1 MEFTTRRTQKILA
14 AFEVALGLIIFI
26 TLVSF
31 AIITSKMGNI
41 HIPHE
46 EIISIVGKEP
56 TLADFGGGEK
66 LIQAKEEYSKKY
78 KIERN
83 KKLNILQAERKKIL
97 NQKLIK
103 LGIAEI
109 IIAIVVFALYLRT
122 IVKSFKIEGNTITF
136 IYVNNKQKQIN
147 IAENNVK
154 FQRVKL
160 FSIRYMYIPRM
171 YYVFHYTYKAKKE
184 AQETVYISKEEGIKI
199 AEYFDGIK

>member
-1 MEFTTRRTQKILA
+1 MEFTTRRTQRILA

-31 AIITSKMGNI
+31 AVITSKMGNI

-83 KKLNILQAERKKIL
+83 KKLNILQAERKK
-97 NQKLIK
+97 NIK
-103 LGIAEI
+103 SEI
-109 IIAIVVFALYLRT
+109 D
-122 IVKSFKIEGNTITF
+122 K
-136 IYVNNKQKQIN
+136 
-147 IAENNVK
+147 
-154 FQRVKL
+154 
-160 FSIRYMYIPRM
+160 IRYC
-171 YYVFHYTYKAKKE
+171 
-184 AQETVYISKEEGIKI
+184 
-199 AEYFDGIK
+199 

>member
-1 MEFTTRRTQKILA
+1 MEFTTRRTQRILA

-31 AIITSKMGNI
+31 AVITSKMGNI

-103 LGIAEI
+103 LGIAET

>member
-1 MEFTTRRTQKILA
+1 MEFTTRRTQRILA

-103 LGIAEI
+103 LGIAET

>member
-1 MEFTTRRTQKILA
+1 MEFTTRRTQRILA

-78 KIERN
+78 KIERK
-83 KKLNILQAERKKIL
+83 KKLKILQTERKKIL

-103 LGIAEI
+103 LGIAET

-171 YYVFHYTYKAKKE
+171 YYVFNYTYKAKKE
-184 AQETVYISKEEGIKI
+184 DQETVFISKEEGIKI

>member
-1 MEFTTRRTQKILA
+1 M
-14 AFEVALGLIIFI
+14 
-26 TLVSF
+26 
-31 AIITSKMGNI
+31 
-41 HIPHE
+41 
-46 EIISIVGKEP
+46 
-56 TLADFGGGEK
+56 
-66 LIQAKEEYSKKY
+66 
-78 KIERN
+78 
-83 KKLNILQAERKKIL
+83 
-97 NQKLIK
+97 IK
-103 LGIAEI
+103 LGIAET

-171 YYVFHYTYKAKKE
+171 YYVFNYTYKAKKE
-184 AQETVYISKEEGIKI
+184 DQETVFISKEEGIKI

>member
-1 MEFTTRRTQKILA
+1 MEFTTRRTQRILA

-83 KKLNILQAERKKIL
+83 KKLKILQTERKKIL

-103 LGIAEI
+103 LGIAET

-171 YYVFHYTYKAKKE
+171 YYVFNYTYKAKKE
-184 AQETVYISKEEGIKI
+184 DQETVFISKEEGIKI

>member
-1 MEFTTRRTQKILA
+1 MEFTTRRTQRILA

-103 LGIAEI
+103 LGIAET

-122 IVKSFKIEGNTITF
+122 IVKSFKIEGNTIAF

>member
-1 MEFTTRRTQKILA
+1 MEFTTRRTQRILA